1 LLTDENPDPW
11 PTEADVDAVL
21 AEFGH
26 DPRAAIRAL
35 LHDLVVL
42 AGDYEKSVS
51 KGFVRGRLALVQKR
65 STNVVG

>member
-1 LLTDENPDPW
+1 MLTDENPDPW

>member
-1 LLTDENPDPW
+1 MTDENPDPW

>member
-1 LLTDENPDPW
+1 LTDENPDPW